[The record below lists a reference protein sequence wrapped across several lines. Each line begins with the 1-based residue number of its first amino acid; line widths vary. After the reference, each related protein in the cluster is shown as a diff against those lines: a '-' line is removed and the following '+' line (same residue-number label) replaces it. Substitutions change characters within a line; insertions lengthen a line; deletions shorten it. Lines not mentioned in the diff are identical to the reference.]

1 MPKRVTNDSSR
12 QGQAAE
18 GSWRY
23 CPCRQFASSRLKTV
37 FLFPEREAFSAF
49 QDATRLPQPLCLRHE
64 FIRRGGVEFEHLVMA
79 WDDQPRTNVLGEV
92 RRFAAVQVAGNPA
105 LRGASVDGQ
114 KRYVRGPRLQPPGH
128 ALVPHRVP
136 AVIDLPRAKLYDV

>member
-1 MPKRVTNDSSR
+1 
-12 QGQAAE
+12 
-18 GSWRY
+18 
-23 CPCRQFASSRLKTV
+23 
-37 FLFPEREAFSAF
+37 
-49 QDATRLPQPLCLRHE
+49 
-64 FIRRGGVEFEHLVMA
+64 MA

-136 AVIDLPRAKLYDV
+136 AVIDLPRAKLYDVTEKFASSLGVALQFLVGRGDAGKSKARG